1 MLEVSFTV
9 YRGDGATYV
18 FETEPADALPDVWY
32 ENSQSFGNIS
42 NGFHLGNVQNQTVT
56 FASKINPGFYK
67 LLCFWKWCRKL

>member
-18 FETEPADALPDVWY
+18 LKQNQQDALPDVWY
-32 ENSQSFGNIS
+32 ENSESFGNIS

-56 FASKINPGFYK
+56 KLLKINPGFYK
-67 LLCFWKWCRKL
+67 LL